1 MDGVTMFAFISLSV
15 LSGFA
20 IWHVLALR
28 SGQRQLAEGIGMGV
42 GKVIERLEVVEAI
55 PEVLQEL
62 NLGGVTLQPNKTVG
76 EMIFETI
83 VARMT
88 GETTNDFNPLANLN
102 GPTQDD
108 QENNPPE
115 TGV

>member
-1 MDGVTMFAFISLSV
+1 MVEVVLVGIILLFV
-15 LSGFA
+15 LSGLT

-28 SGQRQLAEGIGMGV
+28 KGQVELANGIGMGV
-42 GKVIERLEVVEAI
+42 KTLLDRLEVVEAI

-88 GETTNDFNPLANLN
+88 GDSTNDFNPLRNLN
-102 GPTQDD
+102 GPTQDY

>member
-15 LSGFA
+15 LSGFT

-28 SGQRQLAEGIGMGV
+28 KGQQQLAQGIGVGV

-88 GETTNDFNPLANLN
+88 GDNTNDFNPLANLD
-102 GPTQDD
+102 GPKAH
-108 QENNPPE
+108 QEEKP
-115 TGV
+115 T

>member
-1 MDGVTMFAFISLSV
+1 MVEVVLVGIILLFV
-15 LSGFA
+15 LSGLT

-28 SGQRQLAEGIGMGV
+28 KGQVELANGIGIGV
-42 GKVIERLEVVEAI
+42 KTLLDRLEVVEHI
-55 PEVLQEL
+55 PEVLQDL

-88 GETTNDFNPLANLN
+88 GDTTNDLNPLANLN
-102 GPTQDD
+102 APQA
-108 QENNPPE
+108 QSEE
-115 TGV
+115 TSSEIHGI

>member
-15 LSGFA
+15 LSGFT

-28 SGQRQLAEGIGMGV
+28 KGQQQLAQGMGV
-42 GKVIERLEVVEAI
+42 GISKVIERLEIVESI

-76 EMIFETI
+76 EMVFEAI

-88 GETTNDFNPLANLN
+88 GETTNDFNPLANLD
-102 GPTQDD
+102 GPKAH
-108 QENNPPE
+108 QEE
-115 TGV
+115 TPA